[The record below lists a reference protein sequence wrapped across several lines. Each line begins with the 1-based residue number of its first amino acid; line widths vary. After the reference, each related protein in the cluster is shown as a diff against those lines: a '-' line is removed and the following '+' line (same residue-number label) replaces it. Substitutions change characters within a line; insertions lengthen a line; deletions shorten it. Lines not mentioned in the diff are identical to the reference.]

1 MRGIPPQLFRRL
13 AICYSGLRFACGSA
27 SAEAL
32 GVRPSQETLRCG
44 VCALRVGPPLPRR
57 RALAPCRSAA
67 SQEPPGAARD
77 RQGQPGATRS
87 HQEQPGARIA
97 ARSRQEPPGCARS
110 GQEQPEVPICS
121 IRRTVVCFGRW
132 RSWVPL
138 SWPVVRHRWRVRGVG
153 FRVLSFYYVAEE
165 RRRSRVQPSCAGGR
179 A

>member
-1 MRGIPPQLFRRL
+1 M
-13 AICYSGLRFACGSA
+13 RFACGSA

-97 ARSRQEPPGCARS
+97 ARSRQEPPGTR
-110 GQEQPEVPICS
+110 QEQPEVAEIAQF
-121 IRRTVVCFGRW
+121 VE
-132 RSWVPL
+132 L
-138 SWPVVRHRWRVRGVG
+138 SYVLEHSAAGSPRGMWPAAATRQAKGVG

>member
-97 ARSRQEPPGCARS
+97 ARSRQEPPGTR
-110 GQEQPEVPICS
+110 QEQPGATRICQELAGAQPGAKPGAARS
-121 IRRTVVCFGRW
+121 RQEPPGTARSHQGQPGIPNCLIRGTVVCFGRW
-132 RSWVPL
+132 RSW
-138 SWPVVRHRWRVRGVG
+138 GVYPG
-153 FRVLSFYYVAEE
+153 
-165 RRRSRVQPSCAGGR
+165 
-179 A
+179 